1 MIRLYLKAQCE
12 GKQHRR
18 EHRLR
23 QPRLPRSRLSCLIL
37 TGSPISLIQPI
48 AAFESCHR
56 ASIGVDD
63 SGEHPRKK
71 RNRLHF
77 SVVPHLN
84 NLHIIRTECDCN
96 RASYRR
102 HESAAKRKH
111 QQESA
116 QKSDEEIGRRTPAG
130 QQQVVHPLRPVTVEI
145 VNRRSRGHSAEHRVS
160 PLRLVFRML
169 SIVGHSLVR
178 HTLP

>member
-1 MIRLYLKAQCE
+1 MIRLYLKAQRE

-23 QPRLPRSRLSCLIL
+23 QPRLPYSRLSCLFLIGGL
-37 TGSPISLIQPI
+37 ISLIQPI

-63 SGEHPRKK
+63 SGEHPREK

-145 VNRRSRGHSAEHRVS
+145 VNRRSRGHSTEHRVS
-160 PLRLVFRML
+160 PLRLVLRML